1 MPTITPI
8 AGWALDAIVAQD
20 EMCPGFAGHYFRA
33 SDERRQVIAA
43 FLSAGDADHGRNGAV
58 GEYLSRAD
66 HRSILTRAFQH
77 IPTGFRRALGKSGA
91 QPHDT
96 TYYADLHH
104 ALAHGLS
111 HVVAAVM
118 HATRLNPERLK
129 IIKALPADLC
139 DGRIVERIKD
149 VQHARDLIAVTDL
162 FEKRAGNRQG
172 LVEALLSSRGSLE
185 ATVRRWCRQLEY
197 VDHPIEESAVYK
209 PIRNGVELHEAARKY
224 QNCSRNYT
232 ASTLT
237 GESAFG
243 EFIALDARRV
253 LLCFEKTQGNWTLEG
268 VYVRRNRRVP
278 ADLDEQ
284 ARDFVR
290 MHDIPDRWEVRHSDD
305 DVAGALGRLI
315 RPYSEW

>member
-1 MPTITPI
+1 MTNVTPVT
-8 AGWALDAIVAQD
+8 GWVLDAIIAHDQV
-20 EMCPGFAGHYFRA
+20 CPGFAGHYFRA
-33 SDERRQVIAA
+33 SDERRQVISA
-43 FLSAGDADHGRNGAV
+43 FLSQIAPDDGCQVAI
-58 GEYLSRAD
+58 GEFLTCAD
-66 HRSILTRAFQH
+66 HRSILTRAFEH
-77 IPTGFRRALGKSGA
+77 IPAGLRKALAKSGS
-91 QPHDT
+91 QPHDVA
-96 TYYADLHH
+96 YYRDLYD
-104 ALAHGLS
+104 ALAFGHG
-111 HVVAAVM
+111 HVVNAIRHV
-118 HATRLNPERLK
+118 TRLNTERLE
-129 IIKALPADLC
+129 IIKMLPADLC
-139 DGRIVERIKD
+139 DCRIIDRVKD
-149 VQHARDLIAVTDL
+149 TQHARDLIAVVDL

-172 LVEALLSSRGSLE
+172 LVEALLSSRASLE
-185 ATVRRWCRQLEY
+185 ATVRRWCCQIEY
-197 VDHPIEESAVYK
+197 GEGPIEESAVYK

-253 LLCFEKTQGNWTLEG
+253 LLCFEKSQGNWTLEG